1 MNDKNNIN
9 QIKKLTYH
17 EIFFEITEDKIQSW
31 EVKYY
36 IIIFKFKILESFI

>member
-9 QIKKLTYH
+9 KIKKLTYN

-31 EVKYY
+31 EVK
-36 IIIFKFKILESFI
+36 